1 MKRRITLEHICIILI
16 CMIIAIDSYHVVA
29 KTYPRQNYVGT
40 VTDKTITK
48 RDGDREDVYLVST
61 KNSSG
66 ETHVLEITDSLLLW
80 RFNSADLYDQIQVG
94 ETYEFEIAGSRN
106 YLFNWYP
113 NICIAKRRTK

>member
-1 MKRRITLEHICIILI
+1 MKRRGITLEHICIILI
-16 CMIIAIDSYHVVA
+16 CMIIAIDSYHAVA
-29 KTYPRQNYVGT
+29 KIYPRRNYVGT

-48 RDGDREDVYLVST
+48 RDGEDVYVVFT
-61 KNSSG
+61 QNSDG
-66 ETHVLEITDSLLLW
+66 EIYPLEVVDSLLSW

-113 NICIAKRRTK
+113 NICIAKRRT

>member
-16 CMIIAIDSYHVVA
+16 CVIIAIDSYHVIS
-29 KTYPRQNYVGT
+29 KTFPRQNYVGT

-94 ETYEFEIAGSRN
+94 ETYVGQ
-106 YLFNWYP
+106 
-113 NICIAKRRTK
+113 